1 MTSRKPNVLYVFS
14 DQQRASAIGCAPGD
28 EDLATPNFDA
38 LAGDG
43 MRLES
48 AVSTSPVCTPYRAML
63 MTGLHGHHTGVTTNN
78 CYPDLSRH
86 AHIGK
91 TFSDAGYRCGYIGKW
106 HLGEEVRLDAG
117 HAMRLGFD
125 DEWFVPLKGRHNNP
139 NREHAINSRETEV
152 GEGLDRTEAETNR
165 AIEFINRQDGDKPWC
180 LFVSWYPPHPPL
192 EAPARYVGP
201 YLDRDLRKHPT
212 TWKLF
217 HERELAALNGD
228 YAHYYGLISQLDAE
242 IGRLM
247 RALKE
252 CGQGE
257 DTIVVFTSDHGEM
270 LGSQGLY
277 SKHWPY
283 RESSQVPFLVA
294 WPGNIEAGCTLRMP
308 FGTPDIFPTLC
319 GLAGIDV
326 PEGLDG
332 VDCSQ
337 AFLGGEPR
345 QEAVYLTMQHGYVP
359 WPGWRGLR
367 TQRYNYARTESGPW
381 ILFDLDNDP
390 FEERNLVGQDDRLVA
405 DFDALLLET
414 MSDCGDSWRGT
425 SQQLGDW
432 DLWPARAK
440 RSGGRGALNDLV
452 VRRTVPGAV
461 P

>member
-14 DQQRASAIGCAPGD
+14 DQQRASAIGCAQGD
-28 EDLATPNFDA
+28 EDLETPNFDA
-38 LAGDG
+38 LAGEG

-48 AVSTSPVCTPYRAML
+48 AVSNSPVCTPYRAML
-63 MTGLHGHHTGVTTNN
+63 MTGLYGHHTGVTTNN

-86 AHIGK
+86 PHIGR

-192 EAPARYVGP
+192 EAPDRYVGP
-201 YLDRDLRKHPT
+201 YLGQRPAETPHHMEDSYTKSE
-212 TWKLF
+212 F
-217 HERELAALNGD
+217 AALER
-228 YAHYYGLISQLDAE
+228 QLC
-242 IGRLM
+242 
-247 RALKE
+247 ALLRPDCTARCRNRSADGCIDRE
-252 CGQGE
+252 CGQAE
-257 DTIVVFTSDHGEM
+257 NTIMSSSRPTTVKCSAARACIQNTGHT
-270 LGSQGLY
+270 
-277 SKHWPY
+277 
-283 RESSQVPFLVA
+283 ESRPKFLSWFA
-294 WPGNIEAGCTLRMP
+294 GQRKIEAGCTLGMP

-332 VDCSQ
+332 VDCCR
-337 AFLGGEPR
+337 AFLGGQPPR
-345 QEAVYLTMQHGYVP
+345 EAVYLTMQHGYVP

-381 ILFDLDNDP
+381 ILFDLD
-390 FEERNLVGQDDRLVA
+390 R
-405 DFDALLLET
+405 
-414 MSDCGDSWRGT
+414 
-425 SQQLGDW
+425 
-432 DLWPARAK
+432 
-440 RSGGRGALNDLV
+440 RSIRGAQSGRPGRQARRRIRRVAARNH
-452 VRRTVPGAV
+452 VRMRRLLARDQPAARRLGSLAGKSATLGWTRCPQ
-461 P
+461 